1 MNIEY
6 EMTILEIDKDLL
18 VKKLES
24 LGAIKV
30 SDSLQRRFVY
40 DFNPKLDKKWI
51 RLRTNGDKTTL
62 TIKEVFDK
70 NVIGGTNELEIVVD
84 DFDKTNKILN
94 ELGYK
99 RRNYQENYRTS
110 YKLGNVNFDIDSWPM
125 IPTYVEI
132 EGSSEDEVQSALKLL
147 ELDNLKTTTLDVD
160 SIYNEIYNI
169 KVMDIEELKFNK

>member
-18 VKKLES
+18 VKKLDE
-24 LGAIKV
+24 LGAIKI
-30 SDSLQRRFVY
+30 SDSLQRRYVY
-40 DFNPKLDKKWI
+40 DFNPKLDNKWI

-62 TIKEVFDK
+62 TIKEIINK
-70 NVIGGTNELEIVVD
+70 NIIGGTNELEIVVD
-84 DFDKTNKILN
+84 DFDKTNLILN

-99 RRNYQENYRTS
+99 RRSYQENYRTS

-132 EGSSEDEVQSALKLL
+132 EGSSENEVKEALKLL
-147 ELDNLKTTTLDVD
+147 DLSNAKATTLDVD

-169 KVMDIEELKFNK
+169 KIMDIEELKFDE